1 MARRLARP
9 SLFRPW
15 LLALE
20 DRAVPAVVL
29 SDNLSNPTT
38 GADTAS
44 GTTWLAS
51 SFLTDGP
58 AHALTSATLKL
69 AQLTAG
75 AAEVDLYSNAVRQPG
90 TQLAAL
96 TSPAGYSSTAADTVF
111 TAAGV
116 ALAANTTYWVV
127 LKAPSGSFDWRS
139 TTDISGTPAATFQ
152 HTHAA
157 SPDSGATWTTSDLA
171 PNLLRVTA
179 DEPTAVAFSTATYT
193 VNEGAGSA
201 TVTLTRTGVLTAAQS
216 VTLSATGGTATSADY
231 GGLPVTV
238 TFPAGAASAT
248 ATLAVT
254 DDSLVEGDETV
265 VLALSNPTSPAVLG
279 KLSAAT
285 LTITDNDSSVQFAAG
300 STAVTVTESAG
311 TTTLN
316 LTRAGDL
323 SRAVSVTVGA
333 VGGSAS
339 PADTTG
345 LPATATFAVGAATA
359 TVTLGVV
366 ADTLVEGDETLALA
380 LTGPTGG
387 ATIGAAGT
395 AQVTITDDDSAFAFA
410 NPTAAVGEGAGTVSL
425 TVTRTGVT
433 TAAATVDIQ
442 VTGGTAVAADYTGL
456 PATLNFAAG
465 ETSKTITLTI
475 VDDAL
480 VESDETLVLGLV
492 NATGSTI
499 GTQSNDTL
507 TIVDNGS
514 LAAPGVVSVADV
526 TVSGTEGG
534 TVRVRLTRTGGTSGA
549 VSVTLAAT
557 GGTATSA
564 DYTGLPA
571 TVTFADGQTAASF
584 TLALTDDLLVEGPET
599 AVFTISAPTGGAT
612 LGTATTSTLTLAD
625 NDVAGPVQF
634 GASAYQVDEAAGT
647 VTLTVTRTGSTASP
661 GTVDFATAAGSAGS
675 DDYTPTSGTLTFAAG
690 QASAT
695 FTVPIL
701 QDALAEGPESFTVSL
716 SNPTGGAV
724 LGSPTTAGVLI
735 LDETA
740 AVGFVATAVS
750 VNEAAGTV
758 TLTVARTGTVSAAGS
773 VAYATADGTAVAGT
787 DYTAATGI
795 LSFAAGQTS
804 ATFAVPILNNAVF
817 AGDRTFTVS
826 LTASGGE
833 LTLGASATATVTIAE
848 DEIGQ
853 PGTVAFSAAAY
864 SVAEGAG
871 TVTLTLTRTGGSD
884 GAVTVLVSATGGTAT
899 SGSDYSGLPVTVRF
913 AAGQT
918 TATVTLTLTDDALV
932 EGDETVL
939 LGLTVLT
946 GGAALGGQATATLTI
961 SDNDL
966 APAAGVIAFDQA
978 EYRTPAGTAPS
989 VTLVRTVGRTG
1000 AVSVVVTAVGGPVAG
1015 LPATVTFAD
1024 GQTSATLAV
1033 PSAGTGTVQLALG
1046 SPTGGAAVGNQ
1057 STASLA
1063 PVSSAGTVAF
1073 GSPTYSA
1080 AENGRSV
1087 AVTLVRTGGRSGVL
1101 TATVSASGGTATAGS
1116 DYNGLPLT
1124 VTFADGQTAATISLT
1139 LVDDNLIEGPETL
1152 SLAVGSSTSV
1162 LTIADREQL
1171 TAVATGSGVGTVT
1184 VYAAGG
1190 AVLRTFQAF
1199 GSGGARA
1206 ATGDVNGDGIDDV
1219 VAGAGPG
1226 GVSAVRVFDGRTG
1239 AELASFTAF
1248 EASFTGG
1255 VSVAAGDMD
1264 GDGKAEVV
1272 VTPDQGGGPVVAV
1285 YSGASLAAGGAGQLA
1300 RFFGIA
1306 DEAFRGGARGSLGD
1320 VSGDGRADLLVSA
1333 GFLGGPRLALYD
1345 GAGVAAGQ
1353 TPRRLIPDFFAFED
1367 TLRNGAFVALGDFD
1381 GDGRADL
1388 VAGGGPSGGPRVRVF
1403 SGAGLLAA
1411 PAFTNLDQVPASAQ
1425 FANFFA
1431 GDSAL
1436 RGGVRVAAGDFD
1448 GDGVTDLLTGSGDG
1462 EPSRVR
1468 EYDGTTV
1475 RAGANSPDATLDPF
1489 AATFAGGV
1497 YVG

>member
-1 MARRLARP
+1 M
-9 SLFRPW
+9 
-15 LLALE
+15 
-20 DRAVPAVVL
+20 
-29 SDNLSNPTT
+29 
-38 GADTAS
+38 
-44 GTTWLAS
+44 
-51 SFLTDGP
+51 
-58 AHALTSATLKL
+58 
-69 AQLTAG
+69 
-75 AAEVDLYSNAVRQPG
+75 
-90 TQLAAL
+90 
-96 TSPAGYSSTAADTVF
+96 
-111 TAAGV
+111 
-116 ALAANTTYWVV
+116 
-127 LKAPSGSFDWRS
+127 
-139 TTDISGTPAATFQ
+139 
-152 HTHAA
+152 
-157 SPDSGATWTTSDLA
+157 
-171 PNLLRVTA
+171 
-179 DEPTAVAFSTATYT
+179 
-193 VNEGAGSA
+193 
-201 TVTLTRTGVLTAAQS
+201 
-216 VTLSATGGTATSADY
+216 
-231 GGLPVTV
+231 
-238 TFPAGAASAT
+238 
-248 ATLAVT
+248 
-254 DDSLVEGDETV
+254 
-265 VLALSNPTSPAVLG
+265 
-279 KLSAAT
+279 
-285 LTITDNDSSVQFAAG
+285 
-300 STAVTVTESAG
+300 
-311 TTTLN
+311 
-316 LTRAGDL
+316 
-323 SRAVSVTVGA
+323 
-333 VGGSAS
+333 
-339 PADTTG
+339 
-345 LPATATFAVGAATA
+345 
-359 TVTLGVV
+359 
-366 ADTLVEGDETLALA
+366 
-380 LTGPTGG
+380 
-387 ATIGAAGT
+387 
-395 AQVTITDDDSAFAFA
+395 
-410 NPTAAVGEGAGTVSL
+410 
-425 TVTRTGVT
+425 
-433 TAAATVDIQ
+433 
-442 VTGGTAVAADYTGL
+442 
-456 PATLNFAAG
+456 
-465 ETSKTITLTI
+465 
-475 VDDAL
+475 
-480 VESDETLVLGLV
+480 
-492 NATGSTI
+492 
-499 GTQSNDTL
+499 
-507 TIVDNGS
+507 
-514 LAAPGVVSVADV
+514 
-526 TVSGTEGG
+526 
-534 TVRVRLTRTGGTSGA
+534 RLTRTGGSSGA
-549 VSVTLAAT
+549 VSVSLAAT

-584 TLALTDDLLVEGPET
+584 TLSLTDDLLVEGAET

-612 LGTATTSTLTLAD
+612 LGAATTSTLTLAD
-625 NDVAGPVQF
+625 NDVAGLVQL
-634 GASAYQVDEAAGT
+634 GASSYQVDEAAGT
-647 VTLTVTRTGSTASP
+647 LTVTVTRTGSTASP
-661 GTVDFATAAGSAGS
+661 GTVDYATAAGSAGS

-701 QDALAEGPESFTVSL
+701 QDAVAEGPESFTVGL

-740 AVGFVATAVS
+740 AVGFVATAVT

-758 TLTVARTGTVSAAGS
+758 TLTVARTGPASAAGS

-787 DYTAATGI
+787 DYTAASGI

-817 AGDRTFTVS
+817 AGDRTFAVN

-833 LTLGASATATVTIAE
+833 LTLATGVTATVTIAD
-848 DEIGQ
+848 DEVGQ
-853 PGTVAFSAAAY
+853 SGAIAFSAATY
-864 SVAEGAG
+864 SVTEGAG
-871 TVTLTLTRTGGSD
+871 TATVTLTRTGGSD

-899 SGSDYSGLPVTVRF
+899 GGTDYSGLPVTVSF

-918 TATVTLTLTDDALV
+918 TATVTLTVADDATV

-939 LGLTVLT
+939 LGLTAPT
-946 GGAALGGQATATLTI
+946 GGATVGTQATATLTI

-966 APAAGVIAFDQA
+966 APAAGVIAFGQA
-978 EYRTPAGTAPS
+978 DFTTPA
-989 VTLVRTVGRTG
+989 VTLVRTRGSDG
-1000 AVSVVVTAVGGPVAG
+1000 AVSVVVSAVGGAVAG
-1015 LPATVTFAD
+1015 LPATVTFAA
-1024 GQTSATLAV
+1024 GQTTATLAV
-1033 PSAGTGTVQLALG
+1033 PLTGTGSVQLALG
-1046 SPTGGAAVGNQ
+1046 SPTGGAVVGNQ
-1057 STASLA
+1057 STAT
-1063 PVSSAGTVAF
+1063 VSTPSSTGTIAF

-1080 AENGRSV
+1080 VENGRSV
-1087 AVTLVRTGGRSGVL
+1087 AITLVRTGGSSGVL

-1124 VTFADGQTAATISLT
+1124 VTFADGQTAATVSLT

-1152 SLAVGSSTSV
+1152 NLAVGSSASV

-1171 TAVATGSGVGTVT
+1171 TAVAAGSGVGTVT

-1199 GSGGARA
+1199 GSGGARV
-1206 ATGDVNGDGIDDV
+1206 ATADVSGDGIDDV

-1255 VSVAAGDMD
+1255 VFVAAGDMD

-1300 RFFGIA
+1300 RFFGIQ
-1306 DEAFRGGARGSLGD
+1306 DEAFRGGARASLGD

-1353 TPRRLIPDFFAFED
+1353 TPRRLIQDFFAFED

-1411 PAFTNLDQVPASAQ
+1411 PAFTNLDQVPAAAQ

-1431 GDSAL
+1431 GDSTL

-1448 GDGVTDLLTGSGDG
+1448 GDGVADLLAGSGDG

-1468 EYDGTTV
+1468 EYDGATV
-1475 RAGANSPDATLDPF
+1475 RAGTSNPDATLDPF